1 MLFSVSFC
9 RVLTCLSLFGPSL
22 VLGLPIRREHVN
34 LQMNTTPSPVEKRA
48 YGSIC
53 NIPLRSNHQKFVAFI
68 ELDAIIHVLLLH
80 TRDGCGWEAKVDI
93 RHIIIHW
100 LFFHSD
106 DFWRATLPGR
116 ISRLLLW
123 ICIIVLPRFPHRLA
137 CSWVENN
144 VLLEQDRMTLI
155 HSPEEV
161 AHSKVL
167 CRKDIYFGF
176 L

>member
-1 MLFSVSFC
+1 MRHPLHLSTRWFDNDDEHFPKDAKAI
-9 RVLTCLSLFGPSL
+9 VLHPD
-22 VLGLPIRREHVN
+22 LGLHV
-34 LQMNTTPSPVEKRA
+34 
-48 YGSIC
+48 G
-53 NIPLRSNHQKFVAFI
+53 VAFI

-93 RHIIIHW
+93 RHIIVYW
-100 LFFHSD
+100 LFFHPD
-106 DFWRATLPGR
+106 DFWRAALPGR

-144 VLLEQDRMTLI
+144 VLLEQDRVALI

-176 L
+176 LRGHH